1 MHYEHGIKIAK
12 VCPGSQAE
20 KLGFLPGDLLL
31 SVNSYKLRDPIDFLF
46 HSSNNSLYIK
56 IKRNGENINVQTV
69 REESREFGIDFEPFK
84 VLTCKNNCIFCFVKQ
99 LPKGLRR
106 TLYIKDDDYRMSFL
120 YGNYV
125 TLTNL
130 KDEDRRR
137 IIEQRL
143 SPLYISVHSTNRALR
158 NKLLG
163 NSKTPDI
170 LKELKYFTDN
180 KIRFHTQIV
189 VCPGYNDGK
198 ELSKT
203 ISDLHK
209 FYPYVLSIAVVPVGL
224 TLSQERSIRPVGEE
238 EASDILNV
246 IGYFQRRF
254 KKKNGDPFVYGA
266 DELYIKAKIP
276 FPALRDY
283 RDFPQIENG
292 VGMVPL
298 FLNRAKNLKIPKS
311 LPRNKRFLTF
321 TGVSFYPFL
330 KKFADRLFEKENLM
344 IEVISVENTFFSPSI
359 TVAGLLTGTDVIRTL
374 LDKIGTQEKL
384 LVPDV
389 VLKDGENMLLDDITL
404 KDMEKTLGI
413 PAKKI
418 DPTPEGLIRG
428 LQEVEN
434 EH

>member
-46 HSSNNSLYIK
+46 HSSDNALYIK
-56 IKRNGENINVQTV
+56 VKRNGENINVQTV
-69 REESREFGIDFEPFK
+69 REEGREFGIDFEPFK
-84 VLTCKNNCIFCFVKQ
+84 VLTCKNNCMFCFVKQ
-99 LPKGLRR
+99 LPRGLRR

-130 KDEDRRR
+130 KDGDRRR

-189 VCPGYNDGK
+189 VCPGYNDKK

-203 ISDLHK
+203 ISDLHR
-209 FYPYVLSIAVVPVGL
+209 FYPYILSIAVVPVGL
-224 TLSQERSIRPVGEE
+224 TLYQERSIRPVGEE
-238 EASDILNV
+238 EAKDILNV
-246 IGYFQRRF
+246 IGYFQRKFR
-254 KKKNGDPFVYGA
+254 KKHGDPFVYGA

-276 FPALRDY
+276 FPKLRDY
-283 RDFPQIENG
+283 RDLPQIENG

-298 FLNRAKNLKIPKS
+298 FLNRIKNLKIPKS

-330 KKFADRLFEKENLM
+330 KKFADTLFLKENLM

-359 TVAGLLTGTDVIRTL
+359 TVAGLLTGTDVIRAL
-374 LDKIGTQEKL
+374 LDKIGNQEMF

-389 VLKDGENMLLDDITL
+389 VLKDGENMLLDDMTL
-404 KDMEKTLGI
+404 EDMEKTLGI

-418 DPTPEGLIRG
+418 DSTPEGLIRG